1 MEDALSTY
9 TKTVLDN
16 KKSLEEK
23 LLSQTPNCDG
33 FTNRLNA
40 IFFFQTKI
48 VMDSKLFVY
57 ASTQSNNNQRTLL
70 WMVYS

>member
-23 LLSQTPNCDG
+23 LLSQTPTFDG

-40 IFFFQTKI
+40 IFF
-48 VMDSKLFVY
+48 SKQKL
-57 ASTQSNNNQRTLL
+57 
-70 WMVYS
+70 